1 MKMIIDNRVHDFMN
15 IKEPKIE
22 VKLQKLDVSKDKEVK
37 LFK

>member
-15 IKEPKIE
+15 IKESKIK
-22 VKLQKLDVSKDKEVK
+22 VKVKKLDLSKDKEVK